1 VCLSNDDRLVTRFVM
16 AQTVE
21 QALLRLQEQKRQ
33 LVAASFHKSR
43 EELRR
48 LNYTMLRSL
57 FDVEE
62 GE

>member
-1 VCLSNDDRLVTRFVM
+1 M
-16 AQTVE
+16 E

-48 LNYTMLRSL
+48 LNMQMLRSV
-57 FDVEE
+57 FE
-62 GE
+62 

>member
-1 VCLSNDDRLVTRFVM
+1 M